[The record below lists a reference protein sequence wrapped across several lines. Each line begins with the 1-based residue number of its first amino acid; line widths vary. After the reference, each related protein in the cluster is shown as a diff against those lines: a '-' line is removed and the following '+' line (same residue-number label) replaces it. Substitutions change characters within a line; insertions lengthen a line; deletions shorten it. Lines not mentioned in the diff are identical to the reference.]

1 MTEPSPAPAFPR
13 RYDLDWLRIIAFG
26 LLIFYH
32 TGMFYVTWGWHVKS
46 VHVSPGAEWLMM
58 LLNPWRLALLFFI
71 SGVALRFAADKLGG
85 STLARERAV
94 RLGLPIL
101 FGMAVFVAP
110 QSWLQLVENGEFSG
124 SFWQFWPHYLDF
136 GSAFSIT
143 TPTWNHLWY
152 VVYLLV
158 YTLMLAPVAGPLAR
172 FMTGT
177 GARITEFLFAG

>member
-46 VHVSPGAEWLMM
+46 VHVGPDAEWAMM

-71 SGVALRFAADKLGG
+71 SGVALRFAADKLGA

-94 RLGLPIL
+94 RLGLRRL
-101 FGMAVFVAP
+101 ERREERVDA
-110 QSWLQLVENGEFSG
+110 LEQLVRREVER
-124 SFWQFWPHYLDF
+124 LR
-136 GSAFSIT
+136 
-143 TPTWNHLWY
+143 LR
-152 VVYLLV
+152 
-158 YTLMLAPVAGPLAR
+158 R
-172 FMTGT
+172 FCC
-177 GARITEFLFAG
+177 